1 MFQFNTNLSLVLLVK
16 ERGAIKVRIQKADN
30 TARCTKMFDGV
41 QINILFLCL
50 YNLSLSV
57 ERIYLLDVS
66 IYWTYLS
73 VGRIYLLNVFR
84 KRNWTDIETGAYV
97 TLLAGRRI
105 LLLLWKPK
113 RWLRQLTKKFFNQIW
128 RTSKK
133 ALPIRTLLWQQKI
146 FPE

>member
-57 ERIYLLDVS
+57 ERIYLL
-66 IYWTYLS
+66 
-73 VGRIYLLNVFR
+73 NVLR
-84 KRNWTDIETGAYV
+84 EQNWTDIELEAYV

-113 RWLRQLTKKFFNQIW
+113 R
-128 RTSKK
+128 
-133 ALPIRTLLWQQKI
+133 
-146 FPE
+146 